1 MFSSESVAKRVVL
14 TLRCERQYL
23 VATNCRVTPFFAY
36 SIWARASSS
45 KLLASQCT
53 SLQDP
58 SLEFPKRHET
68 LHVFHPININRSIQ
82 MIDFVLEDSRLES
95 LHMYRLLFPMSIK
108 VGNGNLLVS
117 GNETARVGE
126 T

>member
-1 MFSSESVAKRVVL
+1 MRTPISGCDK
-14 TLRCERQYL
+14 Y
-23 VATNCRVTPFFAY
+23 RVTPFFAY
-36 SIWARASSS
+36 SIWARASPS
-45 KLLASQCT
+45 KLLASQWP
-53 SLQDP
+53 SLQD
-58 SLEFPKRHET
+58 SFLEFRKRHKT
-68 LHVFHPININRSIQ
+68 LHVLHPINIYRSIQ

-95 LHMYRLLFPMSIK
+95 LHACRLLFPMLIK